1 MMRYLKQFLVVL
13 LMPLFFCG
21 RPVYAGEVNSPSEEV
36 SFFGHFMQK
45 ISKTALYIETIAE
58 GVTYITSIGE
68 DGNSF
73 MGFLSS
79 MAGNLGPFQDTLNFG
94 DAGQFGSLLDGA
106 FDTAGDILS
115 GDIDWNN
122 LGSTALGVTGQAGTL
137 LIGSGHPIG
146 IVAGF
151 AVKIGSDVANHAI
164 QGGDMSFG
172 SLAGVVLVSGAEG
185 AISGLAGGAGGGAA
199 GAGGGLSGI
208 LGGAGGAGSGL
219 SGLLGGSGGLGNLS
233 SALGGS
239 GGLGNLASALGG
251 SGGLGNLASALGGS
265 GGLGNLASALGGS
278 GGLGNLSTALGGLT
292 GSGLSGLNGLS
303 SALSGSGLS
312 GLSSLVNGGGLSSF
326 ANLNS
331 LSGIAGA
338 SNLSSLLNS
347 FGSGNVSGL
356 ANSLGGIDVSTLGR
370 VLNNGDMSSLAGML
384 GGSNSS
390 ALAGIF
396 GNALGQ
402 MDASSLSSVLG
413 NTDIN
418 SLASALSS
426 GDLSAL
432 QGVDINSL
440 MSVMGN
446 ADISSYAS
454 QMMGSGTTAG
464 STDPLSSYARIAQ
477 ITESYGAPQE
487 DKATAQKYVK
497 EAFFYSTH
505 ENDEIDGVLLTEQE
519 NARDKIIQNRKAYQ
533 QEVVSL
539 ALATAYENRTTAHEE
554 TTTRYGDLRSNVGS
568 AKTIND
574 KKGME
579 GAITQEETRQRITSL
594 SLELALLELELVED
608 LQKEPENYIIA
619 RTAEQIT
626 DETKEKTSEIDFLD
640 DAGSVG
646 HAGILVDG

>member
-233 SALGGS
+233 
-239 GGLGNLASALGG
+239 
-251 SGGLGNLASALGGS
+251 SALGGS